1 MNVTYESKAYD
12 RDFIAQKKKAY
23 VKILK
28 REELSMIH
36 LQILTKLGKGMDNF
50 I

>member
-12 RDFIAQKKKAY
+12 RDFVAQKKKTY

-28 REELSMIH
+28 REGRAFHDPSADFH
-36 LQILTKLGKGMDNF
+36 
-50 I
+50 